1 MSKYGF
7 GTDFGDVIAAAHNQ
21 GAEKIPMSKDPN
33 YLNRPAIPGAFESI
47 KRLVEL
53 FGPDNAYIVSRCSK
67 EGEQKIMSWLYYKSF
82 WELTGMK
89 RENIRFCRN
98 RHEKGPI
105 CAELGITHFVD
116 DRLEC
121 LVAMETVKFRSRL
134 SSEPADVS
142 MASLPA
148 ENGGKLY
155 SPHSSKNHHMIF
167 EHPHWS
173 EIVREII
180 ENI

>member
-1 MSKYGF
+1 MNKYGF
-7 GTDFGDVIAAAHNQ
+7 GTDFGDVITAAHNQ

-82 WELTGMK
+82 WEQTGML
-89 RENIRFCRN
+89 RTNVRFCRE
-98 RHEKGPI
+98 RREKGPI

-116 DRLEC
+116 DRFEC
-121 LVAMETVKFRSRL
+121 LVGMNTVPHRYRL
-134 SSEPADVS
+134 SSEPPDIDIPNLG
-142 MASLPA
+142 SLEGATLYRKA
-148 ENGGKLY
+148 EGDGIIL
-155 SPHSSKNHHMIF
+155 SHPEWQWIAKN
-167 EHPHWS
+167 
-173 EIVREII
+173 IVRYF
-180 ENI
+180 N